1 MLTLCHKITLTD
13 INKKCTIHSMNK
25 FSLAYLPLGISF
37 VLLPALMVV
46 GGRDLGACG
55 TNNEAMDVFVQIMWF
70 LIPSGWV
77 VSFLCTPF
85 LFIFRKTRKA
95 SFLLLLCFL
104 IFPIYFVLCSMLTKY
119 IFL

>member
-1 MLTLCHKITLTD
+1 MSQNNVD
-13 INKKCTIHSMNK
+13 INKKKCTIHSMNK

-37 VLLPALMVV
+37 VLSPALMVV
-46 GGRDLGACG
+46 GGRDLGAYG

-70 LIPSGWV
+70 LITSGWV

-85 LFIFRKTRKA
+85 LFIFGKTRKA

-104 IFPIYFVLCSMLTKY
+104 IFPIYFVLCSML
-119 IFL
+119 IFIN